1 MFDKKDEFEIVKRLT
16 GVNELNRI
24 KINEVG
30 WTSRVYII
38 DGGKIV
44 FKFPRS
50 AKFREECK
58 YEVTA
63 LKLIKE
69 QKFSVNIPILKW
81 TTDDNSYFGFYGVEG
96 EPLREVVDGLSEQ
109 QKIEI
114 GTNIGK
120 FLRQLHDIKNYG
132 DVKSQTL
139 EEQVLEYQSWYQKDR
154 DLLKA
159 YFSETELKK
168 LDDFFAIEVPK
179 CMVGTGELVFCH
191 GDLDY
196 NNTLINSKNQ
206 VGIIDFGDARLYDR
220 SQDFRGIDDEILR
233 EAMIKAYGGGE
244 IISKAVAEATS
255 QMIDV
260 LNLIYCIENNFVDG
274 VETIGKC
281 LKRVRLRI
289 LK

>member
-24 KINEVG
+24 EINEVG

-58 YEVTA
+58 YEVA
-63 LKLIKE
+63 
-69 QKFSVNIPILKW
+69 
-81 TTDDNSYFGFYGVEG
+81 
-96 EPLREVVDGLSEQ
+96 
-109 QKIEI
+109 
-114 GTNIGK
+114 
-120 FLRQLHDIKNYG
+120 
-132 DVKSQTL
+132 
-139 EEQVLEYQSWYQKDR
+139 
-154 DLLKA
+154 
-159 YFSETELKK
+159 
-168 LDDFFAIEVPK
+168 
-179 CMVGTGELVFCH
+179 
-191 GDLDY
+191 
-196 NNTLINSKNQ
+196 
-206 VGIIDFGDARLYDR
+206 
-220 SQDFRGIDDEILR
+220 
-233 EAMIKAYGGGE
+233 
-244 IISKAVAEATS
+244 S

-281 LKRVRLRI
+281 LKRVKLRI